1 MPYLFS
7 IVWFLTM
14 QVPAILTYPEL
25 PHSLRAIGALPIALM
40 FPALGLE
47 ASWEWLRARA
57 VSAPVRSSLAVALGS
72 CLIVSA
78 GLSCRDYFA
87 PRVAEIE
94 LAKAFDPRF
103 VDMASTMN
111 EFDDPD
117 AVWLIPVG
125 PHDEHRMAYFVVDFL
140 YQGRAPHR
148 YLHMDEYTLAD
159 ELTEACQGAQ
169 RALLLRSAQDSL
181 AQPWHEP
188 YADTRGLVTFLLDKH
203 GGKVETLQLDSFD
216 VLIYEV
222 SEKVAFSFPPK
233 YQPVNVILAQ
243 GLKLTGAAFG
253 FDAEASTGAWAALQW
268 QAEEVPADVDY
279 ALQLA
284 VTREDGQPA
293 ARAERLLLSAEFQ
306 TTTTWAPGQQETEYY
321 VLEGLPRPTG
331 GGYSLVVTVYPAEV
345 GSGVASPLPAG
356 DAGRTVVV
364 GAILPS
370 GELLVQE
377 SATRSGGVQ

>member
-1 MPYLFS
+1 M
-7 IVWFLTM
+7 
-14 QVPAILTYPEL
+14 
-25 PHSLRAIGALPIALM
+25 
-40 FPALGLE
+40 
-47 ASWEWLRARA
+47 
-57 VSAPVRSSLAVALGS
+57 
-72 CLIVSA
+72 
-78 GLSCRDYFA
+78 D
-87 PRVAEIE
+87 
-94 LAKAFDPRF
+94 
-103 VDMASTMN
+103 

-125 PHDEHRMAYFVVDFL
+125 PHDEQRMAYFVVDFL
-140 YQGRAPHR
+140 YQGQAPHQ
-148 YLHMDEYTLAD
+148 YLRVDEDTLAD

-169 RALLLRSAQDSL
+169 RALLLRSAEDGL

-216 VLIYEV
+216 VLIYGV
-222 SEKVAFSFPPK
+222 REKVAFSFPSEF
-233 YQPVNVILAQ
+233 QPVNVILAQ

-253 FDAEASTGAWAALQW
+253 FDADDSTGAWAALQSE
-268 QAEEVPADVDY
+268 AEEVPNVDY
-279 ALQLA
+279 AVQLT
-284 VTREDGQPA
+284 VTSEDGQPSA
-293 ARAERLLLSAEFQ
+293 TAQRLLISADFQ
-306 TTTTWAPGQQETEYY
+306 TTSAWAPGHQETGYY
-321 VLEGLPRPTG
+321 VLEGLPQPTG
-331 GGYSLVVTVYPAEV
+331 DGYSLEVTVYPAEV